1 MLLALLFGLFSNL
14 LFPICP
20 TALEW
25 KDGNIKKQEMP
36 KPIQSLHMHPLK
48 PQLGMVMGDGSI
60 RLLNVLTNT
69 ATTWNE
75 SPTSGQDRPVQLA
88 FHPGQPF
95 FIALLTSGTLVCW
108 DTSVPAKDACLGSIK
123 VRTNDKENIES
134 IVFHGTLP
142 FVLTVNNNGAITT
155 WNFLNRKNSW
165 IVKIVDTL
173 GRWELSPAPTE
184 LHTRFGHLP
193 NFATKFAAEPVL
205 LSRVAAHPSYNYF
218 TFNFRFIGKIA
229 SDVLMSQ
236 LLLDSL
242 RIGVYNL
249 RLFDERDCHMIV
261 PQQQALMFWATPEK
275 EMRIKNPAKAAPTD
289 RRRGEGGLNS
299 SSNSIPIG
307 LTPRISHHDKE
318 EAVKESTNV
327 FFFSNETFLL
337 DDLNLL
343 SYSPAYNDLSLAK
356 KLPATDFEG
365 RLLRPARVVRSHLTD
380 RFLVFFLRQDAAKEL
395 TTFGVAVVCREAT
408 TKDITIS
415 PAAGQSGIFF
425 GADDEFL
432 VLSETGTHVEIWK
445 NEEETTLPMVY
456 ELPTP
461 ISDVFW
467 TPLED
472 CNIIWLVD
480 PQRGRIVSS
489 FKNHTSG
496 SKFLLNQQVALQLH
510 PGEEVCQVSWHR
522 WDDDHPPL
530 AAIVTTRR
538 VMIVDK
544 HLHIIASAQ
553 EIASSCLWLGA
564 AVVFKTRSHI
574 QFLTVRNA
582 VLPLISLRLP
592 DAVLMTLL
600 NDRVA
605 LAVRRAGETSVVTNA
620 VGLLEPL
627 VIGFLH
633 YFEAGFDDLDRKQRT
648 QILLDCAESYDA
660 RRISWQLVEEVT
672 KHGYREFALQLLLAN
687 PHLLA
692 GHHQF
697 AFELALTTY
706 HYSTAFTLIERSA
719 ALKTA
724 TNLYRLQ
731 KAALRL
737 GQFDVARKCAECAS
751 DWTTLLY
758 LYTLAK
764 NKEGL
769 LIMKKTL
776 ERDRDAN
783 AGILALLHTQL
794 QLPEIAALPAT
805 PDTIG
810 IGSGGSSK
818 LTAAASESQKLL
830 AARQHTPMLTKLS
843 AKNFHYTPHELL
855 QNMSHVT
862 NKRWNVE
869 NHTQVQC
876 EMRTLPIEGGS
887 GNLVVGPLLLNT
899 LLGDWFTRQVPYFEL
914 PGVLQGDSA
923 KREVILKL
931 LAESQADIADRRRT
945 MTVGGGPAPH
955 APGGPTASVP
965 SLSLSGIGGNAKVAP
980 PTSRTGS
987 TVPGLT
993 IPQTATGTGPL
1004 GASGDAS
1011 RSPRKM
1017 PASNPTLRPMTTA
1030 AANLINAIAN
1040 SSSTMTK
1047 STDGTSPNTTSWG
1060 MTESSSSPADSES
1073 LPTPG
1078 SAGSAAPN
1086 DSMTP
1091 ILALAEQAL
1100 TTDPLVLFMAALRK
1114 LESADFDGC
1123 ILDINSVLLSLLASN
1138 SQSGSVPSANS
1149 LLRKQVALCVRYK
1162 MACTL
1167 LHHIKKL
1174 DDVGV
1179 KSVQAAHLSQFL
1191 ADIALFPRHRLV
1203 VLRLALKKNLI
1214 VQNFGFASKC
1224 LALLLP
1230 KALPDAAALEKTNE
1244 ECTKK
1249 NNRDS
1254 EPLAEGTRLCMKS
1267 FSSRWILAKH
1277 SFVVCSLCNATY
1289 HSNLISLAAPCAYCF
1304 WRGALTLHGSA
1315 AAADVAKAPTN
1326 NKAAA
1331 SSSSAPKVPE
1341 TLGML
1346 ISKELTP

>member
-1 MLLALLFGLFSNL
+1 
-14 LFPICP
+14 
-20 TALEW
+20 
-25 KDGNIKKQEMP
+25 
-36 KPIQSLHMHPLK
+36 
-48 PQLGMVMGDGSI
+48 MGDGSI

-75 SPTSGQDRPVQLA
+75 SATSAQDRPTQLA
-88 FHPGQPF
+88 FHPCQPF
-95 FIALLTSGTLVCW
+95 MIALLTSGTVVCW
-108 DTSVPAKDACLGSIK
+108 DTSAPAKDACLGPIK

-134 IVFHGTLP
+134 IAFHGTLP

-165 IVKIVDTL
+165 IVKIVDTM
-173 GRWELSPAPTE
+173 GRWELSPALTE
-184 LHTRFGHLP
+184 LNTRFGHLP

-205 LSRVAAHPSYNYF
+205 LTRVTVHASYNYF
-218 TFNFRFIGKIA
+218 TFNFRFIGKIT

-249 RLFDERDCHMIV
+249 RLFDERDCHVIV
-261 PQQQALMFWATPEK
+261 PQQQTLMFWATPDK
-275 EMRIKNPAKAAPTD
+275 ELRLKNPAKAAPSE
-289 RRRGEGGLNS
+289 RNRRGDVPSGNS
-299 SSNSIPIG
+299 SSSLIG
-307 LTPRISHHDKE
+307 LTPRISHADKDE
-318 EAVKESTNV
+318 VVKESTNV
-327 FFFSNETFLL
+327 FSFPNETFLL

-356 KLPATDFEG
+356 KLPSTDFEG
-365 RLLRPARVVRSHLTD
+365 RLLRPTRIVRSHLTD

-395 TTFGVAVVCREAT
+395 TTFGVAVVCREAA

-415 PAAGQSGIFF
+415 PAAGQSGTFF

-432 VLSETGTHVEIWK
+432 VLSETGTHIEIWK

-472 CNIIWLVD
+472 SNIIWLVD
-480 PQRGRIVSS
+480 PQRCRIISS

-496 SKFLLNQQVALQLH
+496 SKFLLNQQCALQLH
-510 PGEEVCQVSWHR
+510 PGEEVCQIAWHR

-544 HLHIIASAQ
+544 QLHIIASAQ
-553 EIASSCLWLGA
+553 EVASSCLWLGA

-592 DAVLMTLL
+592 DAVIMTLL

-633 YFEAGFDDLDRKQRT
+633 YFEAGFDELDRKERT

-660 RRISWQLVEEVT
+660 RRISWQLIEEVT

-764 NKEGL
+764 NKEGM
-769 LIMKKTL
+769 LILKKTL
-776 ERDRDAN
+776 ERDRDNN
-783 AGILALLHTQL
+783 AGTLALLERQL
-794 QLPEIAALPAT
+794 LLPEIAALPGT
-805 PDTIG
+805 PETSAL
-810 IGSGGSSK
+810 GSASSK
-818 LTAAASESQKLL
+818 PNAASESQKLL

-843 AKNFHYTPHELL
+843 AKNFNYTTHTIL
-855 QNMSHVT
+855 QNMSHIT
-862 NKRWNVE
+862 NKRWKVE

-931 LAESQADIADRRRT
+931 LAESQADLADRRRT

-955 APGGPTASVP
+955 AQTPATAVP
-965 SLSLSGIGGNAKVAP
+965 SLSLSGIGGAVKGV
-980 PTSRTGS
+980 PTTGRPTTTS
-987 TVPGLT
+987 VPNLS
-993 IPQTATGTGPL
+993 IPQSATGG
-1004 GASGDAS
+1004 GSGGSSDTS

-1017 PASNPTLRPMTTA
+1017 PAPNPALRPMTTA

-1040 SSSTMTK
+1040 SSSSNPK
-1047 STDGTSPNTTSWG
+1047 SGEGTSPNTLSLGT
-1060 MTESSSSPADSES
+1060 TESSSSPADSES
-1073 LPTPG
+1073 FPTPG
-1078 SAGSAAPN
+1078 SAGSSAAN
-1086 DSMTP
+1086 DSITP

-1100 TTDPLVLFMAALRK
+1100 TTDPLVLFTAALRK
-1114 LESADFDGC
+1114 LESADYDGC

-1138 SQSGSVPSANS
+1138 SQNGAIPSASS
-1149 LLRKQVALCVRYK
+1149 LLRKQVVLCVRYK

-1167 LHHIKKL
+1167 LYHIKKL

-1179 KSVQAAHLSQFL
+1179 KSVQAAHLAQFL
-1191 ADIALFPRHRLV
+1191 ADIPLFPRHRLV

-1230 KALPDAAALEKTNE
+1230 KALPDSAFLEKTGE
-1244 ECTKK
+1244 ECQHK

-1267 FSSRWILAKH
+1267 YASRWISSKH
-1277 SFVVCSLCNATY
+1277 SFVVCSLCNASY

-1304 WRGALTLHGSA
+1304 WRGALTPHGP
-1315 AAADVAKAPTN
+1315 AAADVAKPNT
-1326 NKAAA
+1326 KTAA
-1331 SSSSAPKVPE
+1331 SSSAPKVSE
-1341 TLGML
+1341 TLGVQ
-1346 ISKELTP
+1346 ISKELSP

>member
-1 MLLALLFGLFSNL
+1 M
-14 LFPICP
+14 I
-20 TALEW
+20 
-25 KDGNIKKQEMP
+25 
-36 KPIQSLHMHPLK
+36 
-48 PQLGMVMGDGSI
+48 MGDGSI
-60 RLLNVLTNT
+60 RLLNVLTNN

-75 SPTSGQDRPVQLA
+75 SPTSSQDRPTQLA
-88 FHPGQPF
+88 FHPCQTF
-95 FIALLTSGTLVCW
+95 LVALLTSGTLVCW
-108 DTSVPAKDACLGSIK
+108 DTSATKDACLGPVK
-123 VRTNDKENIES
+123 VRTSDKENIES
-134 IVFHGTLP
+134 VVFHGTLP

-155 WNFLNRKNSW
+155 WNFLSRKNNW

-173 GRWELSPAPTE
+173 GRWELSPAATE
-184 LHTRFGHLP
+184 LNTRFGHLP
-193 NFATKFAAEPVL
+193 NFATKFAQEPVL
-205 LSRVAAHPSYNYF
+205 LTRLTAHPSYNYF
-218 TFNFRFIGKIA
+218 TFNFRFIGKIT

-261 PQQQALMFWATPEK
+261 PQQQSLMFWAKPEK
-275 EMRIKNPAKAAPTD
+275 EMRVKNLPKAAPTE
-289 RRRGEGGLNS
+289 RGRSSLNTS
-299 SSNSIPIG
+299 SSSLPIG
-307 LTPRISHHDKE
+307 LTPRPGTNDKE
-318 EAVKESTNV
+318 EGSVKEFTNV
-327 FFFSNETFLL
+327 FLFSNETFLL

-365 RLLRPARVVRSHLTD
+365 RLLRPTRVVRSHLTD

-395 TTFGVAVVCREAT
+395 TTFGVAVVCRESA

-425 GADDEFL
+425 GNDDEFL

-456 ELPTP
+456 ELPFP
-461 ISDVFW
+461 ISDIFW

-472 CNIIWLVD
+472 ANIIWFVD
-480 PQRGRIVSS
+480 PQRCRIISS
-489 FKNHTSG
+489 YKSHTSG
-496 SKFLLNQQVALQLH
+496 SKFLLNQQCSLQLH
-510 PGEEVCQVSWHR
+510 PGEEVCQVAWHR

-530 AAIVTTRR
+530 AAIVTSRR
-538 VMIVDK
+538 VLIVDK
-544 HLHIIASAQ
+544 SLHIIASAQ
-553 EIASSCLWLGA
+553 EVASSCLWLGA

-620 VGLLEPL
+620 IGLLEPL

-633 YFEAGFDDLDRKQRT
+633 YFEAGFDDFDRKERT

-660 RRISWQLVEEVT
+660 RRISWQLIEEVT

-697 AFELALTTY
+697 AFELSLTTY
-706 HYSTAFTLIERSA
+706 HYSTAFSLIERSP

-731 KAALRL
+731 KAAMRL

-769 LIMKKTL
+769 LILKKTL
-776 ERDRDAN
+776 ERDRDTNAN
-783 AGILALLHTQL
+783 TLALVERAL
-794 QLPEIAALPAT
+794 QQPEIASLPAT
-805 PDTIG
+805 PDAIA
-810 IGSGGSSK
+810 IGSTSSK
-818 LTAAASESQKLL
+818 PAAASESQKLL

-843 AKNFHYTPHELL
+843 AKNFHYTPHGIL

-862 NKRWNVE
+862 NKRWKVE

-931 LAESQADIADRRRT
+931 LAESQADMADRRRT
-945 MTVGGGPAPH
+945 LTVGGGQAPH
-955 APGGPTASVP
+955 SPNVP
-965 SLSLSGIGGNAKVAP
+965 SLSLSGIAGNPKIP
-980 PTSRTGS
+980 NPTTSRTATS
-987 TVPGLT
+987 IPNLT
-993 IPQTATGTGPL
+993 IPS
-1004 GASGDAS
+1004 ASPVSGSSDTS

-1017 PASNPTLRPMTTA
+1017 ATPNTALRPMTTA

-1040 SSSTMTK
+1040 SSSSMSK
-1047 STDGTSPNTTSWG
+1047 SSDGTSPNLLSLG
-1060 MTESSSSPADSES
+1060 TESSSPADSES
-1073 LPTPG
+1073 FPTPG
-1078 SAGSAAPN
+1078 SAGPGTPN

-1100 TTDPLVLFMAALRK
+1100 TTDPLVLFTAALRK
-1114 LESADFDGC
+1114 LESADYDGC
-1123 ILDINSVLLSLLASN
+1123 VLDINSVLLSLLASN
-1138 SQSGSVPSANS
+1138 SQSGAIPSVNS
-1149 LLRKQVALCVRYK
+1149 LLRKQVLLCVRYK

-1167 LHHIKKL
+1167 LFHIKKL
-1174 DDVGV
+1174 DDLGV
-1179 KSVQAAHLSQFL
+1179 KAAQSAQLAQFL
-1191 ADIALFPRHRLV
+1191 ANIPLFPRHRLV

-1214 VQNFGFASKC
+1214 VQNFGFASKV
-1224 LALLLP
+1224 LALLMP
-1230 KALPDAAALEKTNE
+1230 KGLPDAPVLEKTNE
-1244 ECTKK
+1244 ECKKK
-1249 NNRDS
+1249 NHRDS

-1277 SFVVCSLCNATY
+1277 SYVVCSLCNATY
-1289 HSNLISLAAPCAYCF
+1289 HANLMSLAAPCAYCF
-1304 WRGALTLHGSA
+1304 WRGGLVLHGPP
-1315 AAADVAKAPTN
+1315 AADGAKVTKP
-1326 NKAAA
+1326 AA
-1331 SSSSAPKVPE
+1331 SSSAPKGSE
-1341 TLGML
+1341 AIGMA
-1346 ISKELTP
+1346 ITKELVP